1 MRLRPRENIG
11 NGSAVGE
18 SEQQA
23 EQEAE
28 QQAVIADGGAF
39 WPRARWR
46 KRMTALAGITLLV
59 PTFNAGA
66 TVGNL
71 LASLRREA
79 QSDTEIIVIDGSSRD
94 GTRRCIEES
103 GLAVAHLVSEPDRG
117 IYDAINKGVRLASR
131 ELIGILG
138 ADDELCD
145 GALQAVSSA
154 WRQGPTDILAGRAYL
169 ASADRSAALRADEDY
184 GPGALLSGIPF
195 CHNSMFATAE
205 TYQRVGAYELRY
217 RLCADA
223 QWVHRAIRQGCSC
236 RQIEAPIVRFGHAGA
251 SSTNAEEIMRETYQ
265 IIRENFPALS
275 LEDAACLFQAIRGWS
290 DGSGVCAVL
299 RRHRED
305 PELLFS
311 AAAAFSSRARR
322 LTLPSPSDAAP
333 APLLRRLRARWLPR
347 WA

>member
-1 MRLRPRENIG
+1 
-11 NGSAVGE
+11 
-18 SEQQA
+18 
-23 EQEAE
+23 
-28 QQAVIADGGAF
+28 
-39 WPRARWR
+39 
-46 KRMTALAGITLLV
+46 MTALSGVTLIV

-66 TVGNL
+66 TVGTL

-79 QSDTEIIVIDGSSRD
+79 RSGTEIIVVDGASRD
-94 GTRRCIEES
+94 ETRRRIEES
-103 GLAVAHLVSEPDRG
+103 GVAVAHLVSEPDRG

-131 ELIGILG
+131 ELIGVLG
-138 ADDELCD
+138 ADDELCE

-154 WRQGPTDILAGRAYL
+154 WRQGPTDLLAGRAYL
-169 ASADRSAALRADEDY
+169 ARADGSAALRADEDY

-195 CHNSMFATAE
+195 CHNAMFATAE
-205 TYQRVGAYELRY
+205 TYRKVGAYDLRY

-275 LEDAACLFQAIRGWS
+275 PEDAACLFQAIRGWS
-290 DGSGVCAVL
+290 DASGVGAVL
-299 RRHRED
+299 QRHRAD
-305 PELLFS
+305 PELLLS
-311 AAAAFSSRARR
+311 AAAAFCSRARR
-322 LTLPSPSDAAP
+322 LTPPGAAAP

-347 WA
+347 LA